1 MKKIALALVVMLS
14 GCTAVDSYLLGK
26 FDNNEYMLVTQIRTD
41 AAKAI
46 KSCDNAIASAASA
59 EVIAD
64 KTQLLENYSEKLQH
78 NDDVYNASKSLNKI
92 AQGLVR
98 QYQSGKPV
106 SVIFCKLKF
115 GCLQNSAVT
124 IQPIIGKRPR

>member
-1 MKKIALALVVMLS
+1 MLALIVMLP
-14 GCTAVDSYLLGK
+14 GCTVVDSYLLGK

-41 AAKAI
+41 SAKSI
-46 KSCDNAIASAASA
+46 KSCDDPIISAANA
-59 EVIAD
+59 NAIAD

-78 NDDVYNASKSLNKI
+78 NNDVYNASKSLNEI
-92 AQGLVR
+92 AQGLIQ

-106 SVIFCKLKF
+106 SVMFCRLKF
-115 GCLQNSAVT
+115 GSLQNSAIT

>member
-64 KTQLLENYSEKLQH
+64 KTQLLENYSEKLLY
-78 NDDVYNASKSLNKI
+78 NDDVHNASKSLNKI

-115 GCLQNSAVT
+115 GSLQNSAVT

>member
-26 FDNNEYMLVTQIRTD
+26 FDNNEYMLVTQIRTN

-64 KTQLLENYSEKLQH
+64 KTQLLENYSEKLLY
-78 NDDVYNASKSLNKI
+78 NDDVHNASKSLNKI

-115 GCLQNSAVT
+115 GSLQNSAVT

>member
-26 FDNNEYMLVTQIRTD
+26 FDNNEYMLITQIRTD

-64 KTQLLENYSEKLQH
+64 KTQLLENYSEKLLY
-78 NDDVYNASKSLNKI
+78 NDDVHNASKSLNKI

-115 GCLQNSAVT
+115 GSLQNSAVT

>member
-1 MKKIALALVVMLS
+1 MKTITLALVVMLS
-14 GCTAVDSYLLGK
+14 GCTVADSYLLGK

-41 AAKAI
+41 SAKAI

-59 EVIAD
+59 EAIAD

-78 NDDVYNASKSLNKI
+78 NDDVYNASKSLNEI

-98 QYQSGKPV
+98 QYQSGKSV
-106 SVIFCKLKF
+106 SAMFCKLKF
-115 GCLQNSAVT
+115 GSLQNSAIT

>member
-26 FDNNEYMLVTQIRTD
+26 FDNNEYMLITQIRTD

-78 NDDVYNASKSLNKI
+78 NDDVYNASKNLNEI
-92 AQGLVR
+92 AQGLVK
-98 QYQSGKPV
+98 QYQTGKPV
-106 SVIFCKLKF
+106 SAVFCKLKF
-115 GCLQNSAVT
+115 GSLQNSAVT